1 MQKRVLVVDDID
13 FVLALQKE
21 LFSEIEKEL
30 SVVIEVVTAS
40 SVVEALTA
48 LKKGTFSCLIT
59 DMNLPDGDGSQIA
72 AYALEHSPKKIKLVA
87 LTSMPAAF
95 DEKRELFD
103 LFLTKP
109 TLPRAL
115 KKDLIALVKS

>member
-1 MQKRVLVVDDID
+1 MVVDDID

-30 SVVIEVVTAS
+30 SVPIEVVTAS
-40 SVVEALTA
+40 NVEEALAA
-48 LKKGTFSCLIT
+48 LKTGTFSCLIT

-72 AYALEHSPKKIKLVA
+72 AYAAEHSQKKIKLVA
-87 LTSMPAAF
+87 LTSMPVAF
-95 DEKRELFD
+95 DDKRELFD

-109 TLPRAL
+109 TLPRDL
-115 KKDLIALVKS
+115 KKELISLVES